1 MVGISELRWPR
12 SDYSRVPYSVFLD
25 PELHALEQERIFRGP
40 VWLNVGLEAEIPNPG
55 DYLTSFAGDTPMVV
69 VSAADGSLQAF
80 VNRCAHRGTLLV
92 RHRFGTTDDF
102 TCIYHH
108 WCYDLKGD
116 LIDVPF
122 MRGLKGKGGMPA
134 DFEMADHGLRKVRVD
149 SYAGVIFVTFDAS
162 TEPLAEFLD
171 EPMCDYLDLLFG
183 NRPVEILGYS
193 RQRIP
198 GNWKLYVEN
207 THDGYHAGLLHQM
220 STTFGLFR
228 ATEDGGMRM
237 DKRVRHEAT
246 FSHHDSDDADEA
258 KEAYQDVGFLQDSSM
273 RLNDPSVWAYRDEFD
288 INMAANLCAVFPNV
302 IFQQL
307 TNSLATRQI
316 RPRRH
321 DEFELY
327 WTYFGYADD
336 DAELRELRMKNANI
350 VGPAG
355 FSSMEDGEVGRLC
368 QLGIRGSGDEQSV
381 IEMGGLGEIGTQYT
395 TVTEVPMRG
404 MWLNYCELMGIPVA
418 GAE

>member
-55 DYLTSFAGDTPMVV
+55 DYLTSFAGDTPIVV

-116 LIDVPF
+116 LIGVPF

-171 EPMCDYLDLLFG
+171 EPMCGL
-183 NRPVEILGYS
+183 S
-193 RQRIP
+193 R
-198 GNWKLYVEN
+198 
-207 THDGYHAGLLHQM
+207 
-220 STTFGLFR
+220 S
-228 ATEDGGMRM
+228 
-237 DKRVRHEAT
+237 
-246 FSHHDSDDADEA
+246 
-258 KEAYQDVGFLQDSSM
+258 
-273 RLNDPSVWAYRDEFD
+273 SVW
-288 INMAANLCAVFPNV
+288 
-302 IFQQL
+302 
-307 TNSLATRQI
+307 
-316 RPRRH
+316 
-321 DEFELY
+321 
-327 WTYFGYADD
+327 
-336 DAELRELRMKNANI
+336 
-350 VGPAG
+350 
-355 FSSMEDGEVGRLC
+355 
-368 QLGIRGSGDEQSV
+368 
-381 IEMGGLGEIGTQYT
+381 
-395 TVTEVPMRG
+395 
-404 MWLNYCELMGIPVA
+404 
-418 GAE
+418 

>member
-55 DYLTSFAGDTPMVV
+55 DYLTSFAGDT
-69 VSAADGSLQAF
+69 
-80 VNRCAHRGTLLV
+80 
-92 RHRFGTTDDF
+92 
-102 TCIYHH
+102 
-108 WCYDLKGD
+108 
-116 LIDVPF
+116 
-122 MRGLKGKGGMPA
+122 
-134 DFEMADHGLRKVRVD
+134 
-149 SYAGVIFVTFDAS
+149 
-162 TEPLAEFLD
+162 
-171 EPMCDYLDLLFG
+171 
-183 NRPVEILGYS
+183 
-193 RQRIP
+193 
-198 GNWKLYVEN
+198 
-207 THDGYHAGLLHQM
+207 
-220 STTFGLFR
+220 
-228 ATEDGGMRM
+228 
-237 DKRVRHEAT
+237 
-246 FSHHDSDDADEA
+246 FSHHDSDDADKA
-258 KEAYQDVGFLQDSSM
+258 KEAYQEVGFLQDSSM

-307 TNSLATRQI
+307 SNSLATRQI

-404 MWLNYCELMGIPVA
+404 MWLNYCELMGISVA